1 MDLYDAMS
9 TLRAV
14 RRIKPDPIPDEV
26 LDRVLRAA
34 TWAPSGGNRQCWR
47 MIVVRDPVLKRELE
61 KLYKPHWNEY
71 TRRAIIYQNGS
82 TKLPSSVFFAS
93 ILLR

>member
-47 MIVVRDPVLKRELE
+47 MIVVRDPVLKLELE

-71 TRRAIIYQNGS
+71 TFDRAGHLDSCGIRARPMS
-82 TKLPSSVFFAS
+82 T
-93 ILLR
+93 

>member
-14 RRIKPDPIPDEV
+14 RRLKPDPIPSDV
-26 LDRVLRAA
+26 LTRILTAA

-47 MIVVRDPVLKRELE
+47 IIAVREPRLKE
-61 KLYKPHWNEY
+61 KLE
-71 TRRAIIYQNGS
+71 
-82 TKLPSSVFFAS
+82 LF
-93 ILLR
+93 LLDTN

>member
-26 LDRVLRAA
+26 LDRVLRAS

-47 MIVVRDPVLKRELE
+47 MIVVRDPVLKNGAGETLQAALE
-61 KLYKPHWNEY
+61 RVHQRLRSAPQKII
-71 TRRAIIYQNGS
+71 RR
-82 TKLPSSVFFAS
+82 
-93 ILLR
+93 

>member
-14 RRIKPDPIPDEV
+14 RRLKPDPIPSEV
-26 LDRVLRAA
+26 LHRVLRAA

-47 MIVVRDPVLKRELE
+47 IIVVRDQLCKSELAE
-61 KLYKPHWNEY
+61 LYKPHWIEY
-71 TRRAIIYQNGS
+71 TRGYE
-82 TKLPSSVFFAS
+82 T
-93 ILLR
+93 LLNQLSGEKT

>member
-71 TRRAIIYQNGS
+71 TKGYEA
-82 TKLPSSVFFAS
+82 
-93 ILLR
+93 LLK